1 MTAPAVVYLSGI
13 CLTPIFTP
21 TRRPTRKRKLGSN
34 GCSSR
39 PRTERA
45 HQLSRGLRGAE
56 HARSET
62 PHSSVTASSVNEPPL
77 EREGTAPSV
86 IAVRAFSRIFAVS
99 SRSLL
104 QIHTRRSMT
113 RSTQRWRDRAVHG
126 PSDKPDWCSNSGDS
140 AHKAAGQR
148 LAITSRPET

>member
-1 MTAPAVVYLSGI
+1 MTVAVVEPS
-13 CLTPIFTP
+13 
-21 TRRPTRKRKLGSN
+21 RRPVATAVR
-34 GCSSR
+34 
-39 PRTERA
+39 
-45 HQLSRGLRGAE
+45 RGASRAVKPDL
-56 HARSET
+56 ARIGSET

-77 EREGTAPSV
+77 ERDGTAPSV

-126 PSDKPDWCSNSGDS
+126 PSDVLAMNQIGVQIPAILHTKPQVINDLRSPQDL
-140 AHKAAGQR
+140 KPEP
-148 LAITSRPET
+148 SRVNEW

>member
-1 MTAPAVVYLSGI
+1 MPFKPKRS
-13 CLTPIFTP
+13 
-21 TRRPTRKRKLGSN
+21 TRLGSN
-34 GCSSR
+34 WCSSR
-39 PRTERA
+39 PLTERA

-62 PHSSVTASSVNEPPL
+62 PDSSVTASSVNGPPL
-77 EREGTAPSV
+77 EREGIAPSV

-104 QIHTRRSMT
+104 QIHTRRGPFTLDAAHSHSTQPVHTRRSMT

-126 PSDKPDWCSNSGDS
+126 P
-140 AHKAAGQR
+140 
-148 LAITSRPET
+148 